1 MMQLPAI
8 RLLAAMTAAV
18 ALALAAGLSDGS
30 KAVGDTPLPKPSP
43 TGVPTP
49 KPLPKGFEILI
60 FNGHVT
66 PIKGFV
72 IFATPTPP
80 PTPKPPAVP
89 GVLPTPKPSSWPS
102 EETITNIDKNCEGA
116 ELDSFLQPVSA
127 TPPPGS
133 IQNTAL
139 TATPTPS
146 GWGCSATYM
155 RAKDFFKAIG
165 AKIVSMPILP
175 SIPDGALPGFQTTQ
189 ALMPVNNG
197 PPVVYTQPLAP
208 LYVGPISVK
217 FCGKTYTGVYFLDK
231 LGADTGSPNIVP
243 TYFLDAFNNDLKVQ
257 KFSYTL
263 QTPDPNAAV
272 VAQNVSGSYQPG
284 ATLNVKGP
292 ITCKKGKK
300 LSGAY
305 EFAMESTITV
315 VDQSHT
321 TLSAHVSAD
330 FGLKKDS
337 GNVTVFKSSHTVQL
351 PSTAI
356 VASGSGELHLDSFSD
371 SMAGQVC
378 DKQSG
383 ARWVVGSP
391 QNGTGDVTLV
401 GSAKSLTLVFGS
413 GLVTNSSPQVSI
425 SCKGYGGPTGPLIWG
440 EGFNAAHIDAV
451 TVGGLFGGMADVGYA
466 IPLEG
471 NGKVFTYTKTG
482 TVTKGSATI
491 TEDTTITVTKLS
503 P

>member
-1 MMQLPAI
+1 MQLPAI
-8 RLLAAMTAAV
+8 RLLAAMTAAF
-18 ALALAAGLSDGS
+18 ALALVAGLPNGS

-43 TGVPTP
+43 TNAPTP
-49 KPLPKGFEILI
+49 KPLPKGFEVLI

-116 ELDSFLQPVSA
+116 ELDSFLQLVSA

-133 IQNTAL
+133 LKNTAL

-243 TYFLDAFNNDLKVQ
+243 TYFLDAFNNDLTVQ

-272 VAQNVSGSYQPG
+272 VAQNVSGSYQPS

-305 EFAMESTITV
+305 EFAMESTITTV
-315 VDQSHT
+315 SNHT
-321 TLSAHVSAD
+321 TLTAHVSAD
-330 FGLKKDS
+330 FGLKKAG
-337 GNVTVFKSSHTVQL
+337 GNLMVLKKPHVFQL
-351 PSTAI
+351 PSTSI
-356 VASGSGELHLDSFSD
+356 VAKGSGELHLDSFSD
-371 SMAGQVC
+371 SDAGQVC

-383 ARWVVGSP
+383 AVYVVDDP
-391 QNGTGDVTLV
+391 QNGTGHATLV
-401 GSAKSLTLVFGS
+401 GTAKSLTLVFDAGFPM
-413 GLVTNSSPQVSI
+413 SSPQVSLT
-425 SCKGYGGPTGPLIWG
+425 CKGYGGPTGPLIWG
-440 EGFNAAHIDAV
+440 GGFLVAHSDAV
-451 TVGGLFGGMADVGYA
+451 AIGGFFGGMADVGFA

-482 TVTKGSATI
+482 TVTKGSSTV